1 MNISIR
7 QGHVLD
13 RLKEIPDNSIDCIVT
28 SSPYYGLRNYGA
40 GEIVW
45 DETVK
50 CEHQWGETVPRQ
62 HETGGNRGVP
72 EEWQRPSREAQ
83 EGSTAGN
90 FCSKCNAWKGEL
102 GQEPSYKMFVKH
114 LLQIAKELKR
124 VLKPTGTMF
133 WNLADSYSGSGGW
146 NWNTSLYEKE
156 QHLSMKHA
164 RANAYPS
171 QALSAKTDIPKK
183 SQMMIPERF
192 AMGLIDEQGWIKRNT
207 IVWYKCLGSST
218 PLYVKNKDYV
228 FRSTPKDLYK
238 IQDREQ
244 LYISGDNGWKKLVRL
259 EKQEPRDLLT
269 VHLRNGMRIEISPEH
284 RFPMNDRTLKQ
295 AKDLKIGETLLHG
308 SLPSTETKEQQDSI
322 GTYATGYTVGL
333 YLAEGS
339 KTEQMIQFSLH
350 RKETYLSDQIRDFA
364 SRYRGSFASYD
375 YENTKQVHL
384 SGKVPISVIDHYV
397 VGYGAKLKHL
407 SNYAWNE
414 NNEFLKGVLDGYLE
428 GDGYFDKKNNRWRWS
443 FALNREF
450 EYDLRIIANRLGY
463 NFRAKMSY
471 ASLNGK
477 RFPTI
482 QCELKKEKSDHPNNK
497 DDYEIMRIEK
507 TFGISY
513 EIEVDGDHL
522 FSLIDGTITH
532 NSNGMPSSVDDRF
545 TNKWEPIFFFT
556 KNQDY
561 FFDLDAVRKPLSQAT
576 IQRIMQPN
584 IENQFQTGKVADFA
598 EQTQTGDM
606 KKTLLNM
613 QKRQLSSMSNEQ
625 KRNWF
630 EKKQSEYDGKYSG
643 MDSKESEMYNSKYD
657 PGQNSYSANIYTNQK
672 RDEARLEAE
681 ELFPGDSK
689 AQQEYINM
697 IHDHG
702 GNPSGANPG
711 DVLKNDF
718 TNSFFSDKAVLTAF
732 MDFLYMERPELLA
745 DSLLE
750 ITTRSHPFAHFAVYP
765 ETLVE
770 PLIKAGCPSEVCS
783 KCGKPK
789 MKIMVKNGKT
799 YDANTFEEREPYA
812 SNRRLSDVVGVSET
826 STLRTNV
833 IFGKDI
839 IWKPSCKCNAEFTPG
854 TVLDPFGGSGTT
866 ALVAKNLG
874 RSAILIEAVPEYTE
888 IMRKRLE
895 MDEGETDTEF
905 QEVVADIDDF
915 EVDE

>member
-13 RLKEIPDNSIDCIVT
+13 RLKEIPDDSIDCIVT

-50 CEHQWGETVPRQ
+50 CEHQWGETIPRQ

-207 IVWYKCLGSST
+207 IIWYK
-218 PLYVKNKDYV
+218 
-228 FRSTPKDLYK
+228 
-238 IQDREQ
+238 
-244 LYISGDNGWKKLVRL
+244 
-259 EKQEPRDLLT
+259 
-269 VHLRNGMRIEISPEH
+269 RNGMP
-284 RFPMNDRTLKQ
+284 
-295 AKDLKIGETLLHG
+295 A
-308 SLPSTETKEQQDSI
+308 
-322 GTYATGYTVGL
+322 
-333 YLAEGS
+333 
-339 KTEQMIQFSLH
+339 
-350 RKETYLSDQIRDFA
+350 
-364 SRYRGSFASYD
+364 
-375 YENTKQVHL
+375 
-384 SGKVPISVIDHYV
+384 
-397 VGYGAKLKHL
+397 
-407 SNYAWNE
+407 
-414 NNEFLKGVLDGYLE
+414 
-428 GDGYFDKKNNRWRWS
+428 
-443 FALNREF
+443 
-450 EYDLRIIANRLGY
+450 
-463 NFRAKMSY
+463 
-471 ASLNGK
+471 
-477 RFPTI
+477 
-482 QCELKKEKSDHPNNK
+482 
-497 DDYEIMRIEK
+497 
-507 TFGISY
+507 
-513 EIEVDGDHL
+513 
-522 FSLIDGTITH
+522 
-532 NSNGMPSSVDDRF
+532 SVDDRL

-561 FFDLDAVRKPLSQAT
+561 FFDLDAIRKPLSEAT

-643 MDSKESEMYNSKYD
+643 MGSEESEMYNSKYD
-657 PGQNSYSANIYTNQK
+657 PGQNSYSANRYVKQI

-681 ELFPGDSK
+681 ELFPDDSK

-711 DVLKNDF
+711 DILKNDF

-732 MDFLYMERPELLA
+732 MDFLYLERPELMA
-745 DSLLE
+745 DSILE

-799 YDANTFEEREPYA
+799 YDASTFEEREPYS

-839 IWKPSCKCNAEFTPG
+839 IWKPTCKCNAEFIPG

-905 QEVVADIDDF
+905 QEVIADIDDF
-915 EVDE
+915 EVEE